1 MHPNSNIGSGIRF
14 QADFY
19 DNCEEYLN
27 KNRIYKRFDYKTRKQ
42 ILKKF
47 ISLCKQYEQQ
57 IFVGNIESYSK
68 QELIEEVLSEYC
80 DLAEEYEYE
89 DEDEDEEY
97 EEGDGEE

>member
-19 DNCEEYLN
+19 ENCEEYLN

-47 ISLCKQYEQQ
+47 ISLCKHHEQQ
-57 IFVGNIESYSK
+57 IFVGNIYSYSK
-68 QELIEEVLSEYC
+68 HELIEEVLSEYC
-80 DLAEEYEYE
+80 DLAEEYEYD
-89 DEDEDEEY
+89 DEYEKDVDEE
-97 EEGDGEE
+97 